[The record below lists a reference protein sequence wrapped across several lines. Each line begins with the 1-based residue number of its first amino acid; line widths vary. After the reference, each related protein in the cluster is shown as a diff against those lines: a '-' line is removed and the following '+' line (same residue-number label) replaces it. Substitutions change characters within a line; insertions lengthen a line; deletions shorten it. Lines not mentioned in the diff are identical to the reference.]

1 MEGNKKR
8 EHIFAICAYKESPYL
23 EECILSL
30 EKQTRKSSIIM
41 VTSTPNKYIEELSR
55 KYEIPLFINH
65 GEHGITQDWN
75 FAYQCANAR
84 YVTMLIRR
92 CLSSGLLAEELRIS
106 QTGRKGR

>member
-41 VTSTPNKYIEELSR
+41 VTSTPNHHR
-55 KYEIPLFINH
+55 
-65 GEHGITQDWN
+65 GIGPE
-75 FAYQCANAR
+75 YCEMR
-84 YVTMLIRR
+84 YL
-92 CLSSGLLAEELRIS
+92 
-106 QTGRKGR
+106 